1 MNLGDGPC
9 GLRLMLGLGSVRA
22 QDLKGSEAMAE
33 VGMGGSC
40 VLTCFFMQ
48 CVFVFVCFVRKDHF
62 IDYFFFFFPRKHIGF
77 NEVFTGKQFL
87 WSRSKPSISE

>member
-1 MNLGDGPC
+1 MNPGDGQC
-9 GLRLMLGLGSVRA
+9 GFRIMLGLGSVRA

-62 IDYFFFFFPRKHIGF
+62 INFFFFFPRKHIGF
-77 NEVFTGKQFL
+77 NEIFTGKQFL
-87 WSRSKPSISE
+87 WFRSKLSISE